1 MEVKNEQRIIP
12 PDLRSFQ
19 LLSIVNEEGQTIH
32 RYENSYEE
40 SPALVPS
47 GRLPTAVQQI
57 FNSFEMLATSP
68 FS

>member
-1 MEVKNEQRIIP
+1 MEVKNEQRIMP

-19 LLSIVNEEGQTIH
+19 LLSIVNEGGPTIN
-32 RYENSYEE
+32 RYEDSYEE

-57 FNSFEMLATSP
+57 FDSFEMLAPSP